1 MFGKGF
7 FRAGFTGWYRG
18 VVNAIVPGRPGSMTI
33 GMVRA
38 NTKLGWAS
46 ATASLSISQPTMA
59 IGMATADARF
69 GWNSASLKI
78 GME

>member
-18 VVNAIVPGRPGSMTI
+18 ILDPTVPGRPGKMTLGI
-33 GMVRA
+33 VRA
-38 NTKLGWAS
+38 GMNLGS
-46 ATASLSISQPTMA
+46 ARAGLVLDKSTASLK
-59 IGMATADARF
+59 
-69 GWNSASLKI
+69 L